1 MQESEDITKDHETF
15 AKDLKNALDQKLS
28 NVRRDETLAILE
40 IFDVQTLIKL
50 QYGEVSARKNHYDIP
65 EREIEDYGIC
75 EWEQLLSVIAE
86 IKNIEGSGSNFYHR
100 VAHKYQSGKTRLFMQ
115 GYGNS
120 FVLNGLYALMIVK
133 HWNLIKDT

>member
-86 IKNIEGSGSNFYHR
+86 IKNIEGSGSNFYNR
-100 VAHKYQSGKTRLFMQ
+100 VAHKYQSDINEAVHAG
-115 GYGNS
+115 
-120 FVLNGLYALMIVK
+120 I
-133 HWNLIKDT
+133 

>member
-50 QYGEVSARKNHYDIP
+50 
-65 EREIEDYGIC
+65 
-75 EWEQLLSVIAE
+75 
-86 IKNIEGSGSNFYHR
+86 
-100 VAHKYQSGKTRLFMQ
+100 
-115 GYGNS
+115 
-120 FVLNGLYALMIVK
+120 
-133 HWNLIKDT
+133 